1 MIQYIQGAVL
11 VLLGTYS
18 KCITV
23 AVDTSQNEMYASH
36 TQLV

>member
-1 MIQYIQGAVL
+1 MIQYIQGTVH
-11 VLLGTYS
+11 VWLGTY
-18 KCITV
+18 CITV

>member
-23 AVDTSQNEMYASH
+23 AVDTSQMYASH